1 MITVFSFSPQ
11 TYTLHLW
18 KTSKRQVL
26 DVKTFII
33 VRGMKNMSQETP
45 DACMSKIKE
54 ILTSDES
61 VLFSVIQM
69 PIAGFKPDTAVL
81 TNKRFILYHPGLLG
95 CKFDDF
101 LWRDLITV
109 KLNEGLMGAKL
120 TFEAPGKK
128 ISIDKLPKPEARK
141 AYSIAQERE
150 QEAIETR
157 RQRQMQEDS
166 AKAGHIVIGSG
177 TGSTAEDPMAKL
189 TKLKN
194 MFDAGLITQEEYDK
208 KKAEIL
214 SSM

>member
-1 MITVFSFSPQ
+1 
-11 TYTLHLW
+11 
-18 KTSKRQVL
+18 
-26 DVKTFII
+26 
-33 VRGMKNMSQETP
+33 MSQEAQL

-61 VLFSVIQM
+61 VLFSVNQM
-69 PIAGFKPDTAVL
+69 SIAGLKPDTVVL

-101 LWRDLITV
+101 LWRDLINV
-109 KLNEGLMGAKL
+109 KLNEGIMGAKL
-120 TFEAPGKK
+120 IFESCSQK
-128 ISIDKLPKPEARK
+128 ITVDKLPKSEARK
-141 AYSIAQERE
+141 AYSMAQEKE
-150 QEAIETR
+150 QEGSETR
-157 RQRQMQEDS
+157 RQRQMQENS
-166 AKAGHIVIGSG
+166 AKAGHIVVGNVGAG
-177 TGSTAEDPMAKL
+177 TPSATTDDPMAKL

>member
-1 MITVFSFSPQ
+1 
-11 TYTLHLW
+11 
-18 KTSKRQVL
+18 
-26 DVKTFII
+26 
-33 VRGMKNMSQETP
+33 MSQEALDNHISKIKEVLTTP
-45 DACMSKIKE
+45 DACMSKIEE
-54 ILTSDES
+54 ILTSGES
-61 VLFSVIQM
+61 VLFSVVQT
-69 PIAGFKPDTAVL
+69 PIAGLKPDTVVL

-101 LWRDLITV
+101 LWRDLVAV

-120 TFEAPGKK
+120 IFEVSSKK
-128 ISIDKLPKPEARK
+128 ISVDKLPKSEARK

-166 AKAGHIVIGSG
+166 AKAGHIVVGGGIGATSAA
-177 TGSTAEDPMAKL
+177 TADDPMAKL
-189 TKLKN
+189 TKLKSL
-194 MFDAGLITQEEYDK
+194 FDAGLITQEEYDK

>member
-1 MITVFSFSPQ
+1 M
-11 TYTLHLW
+11 L
-18 KTSKRQVL
+18 
-26 DVKTFII
+26 
-33 VRGMKNMSQETP
+33 SQEAPP
-45 DACMSKIKE
+45 DACMSRVKE

-61 VLFSVIQM
+61 VIFSVTQTS
-69 PIAGFKPDTAVL
+69 IAGLKPDTVVL
-81 TNKRFILYHPGLLG
+81 TNKRFILYHPGILG
-95 CKFDDF
+95 CKFEDF
-101 LWRDLITV
+101 LWRDLENV

-120 TFEAPGKK
+120 AFEAKGQK
-128 ISIDKLPKPEARK
+128 ITVDKLPKGDARK

-166 AKAGHIVIGSG
+166 AKAGHIVVGNVGPG
-177 TGSTAEDPMAKL
+177 TPSADDPMAKL

-194 MFDAGLITQEEYDK
+194 LFDAGLITQDEYDK

>member
-1 MITVFSFSPQ
+1 MPQ
-11 TYTLHLW
+11 DI
-18 KTSKRQVL
+18 S
-26 DVKTFII
+26 
-33 VRGMKNMSQETP
+33 
-45 DACMSKIKE
+45 DACMSKVQE

-61 VLFSVIQM
+61 VLFSVAQM
-69 PIAGFKPDTAVL
+69 SIAGLKPDNVVL

-101 LWRDLITV
+101 LWRDLISV

-120 TFEAPGKK
+120 VFETKGQNF
-128 ISIDKLPKPEARK
+128 SIDKLPKSEARK
-141 AYSIAQERE
+141 AYSMAQEKE
-150 QEAIETR
+150 QEATETR

-166 AKAGHIVIGSG
+166 AKAGHIVIGSSSAG
-177 TGSTAEDPMAKL
+177 TTATADDPMAKL

-214 SSM
+214 ASM